1 MFTANVR
8 PIAFRLRASTS
19 ACGTRLSIYYRGT
32 VQTRKY
38 STPVDLPVPSKTKL
52 WESAEEAVKGDA
64 IKSGD
69 TLLCG
74 GAFNFDFCCA
84 NADLPAVLVVKALD
98 CLVSQVRVLHILQ
111 GEQEGS

>member
-8 PIAFRLRASTS
+8 PMAFRLRASTS
-19 ACGTRLSIYYRGT
+19 TCGTRLSICYRGT

-38 STPVDLPVPSKTKL
+38 STPVDLPVPNKTKL
-52 WESAEEAVKGDA
+52 WESAEEAVEGDA

-74 GAFNFDFCCA
+74 GVLN
-84 NADLPAVLVVKALD
+84 LIYAVMRTYPLVQALD
-98 CLVSQVRVLHILQ
+98 CLVSQVCIVHFTRESRSLI
-111 GEQEGS
+111 